1 VVLCEYL
8 DSECASGLGVNG
20 RCGLAG
26 GEENEKRWGW
36 ERGWKK
42 GDGGEGPGAG
52 RERDL
57 KESNRSWVGRG

>member
-1 VVLCEYL
+1 MVLCGYL
-8 DSECASGLGVNG
+8 DSESDTGLGVNG

-26 GEENEKRWGW
+26 GEENGRRWGW

-42 GDGGEGPGAG
+42 GDGGEEPGAE

-57 KESNRSWVGRG
+57 KESKRSRVGRG